1 MKKEFKGNT
10 YQIEDLGNG
19 KWSVLNTT
27 DLSEEERYYDT
38 TGPDEG
44 TVSMWIGK
52 GVRFLF
58 AGDHAEY
65 PEAIY
70 GEDE

>member
-1 MKKEFKGNT
+1 MKKEHKGNT

-19 KWSVLNTT
+19 RWSVCNVTN
-27 DLSEEERYYDT
+27 LSDEEKYYDVE
-38 TGPDEG
+38 GPSEG

-52 GVRFLF
+52 SVRF
-58 AGDHAEY
+58 ADRGDHPDY

-70 GEDE
+70 REDE